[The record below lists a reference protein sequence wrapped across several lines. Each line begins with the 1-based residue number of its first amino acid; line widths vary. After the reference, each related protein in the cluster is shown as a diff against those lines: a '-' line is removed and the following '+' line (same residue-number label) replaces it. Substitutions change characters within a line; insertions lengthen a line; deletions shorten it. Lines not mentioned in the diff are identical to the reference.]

1 MIELGKAGSHLSTS
15 RSRCGD
21 DNQRSACLNIF
32 VPSVSFVTYDQRDVG
47 RITFYYIMDINFN
60 AKLFQTS
67 FEKIGTVLARV
78 LCDNNTSDKE
88 AIGFKFI
95 FQTENVSVISDPEV
109 TADFVGLN
117 IGCTDN
123 NHNLCGI
130 R

>member
-1 MIELGKAGSHLSTS
+1 
-15 RSRCGD
+15 
-21 DNQRSACLNIF
+21 
-32 VPSVSFVTYDQRDVG
+32 
-47 RITFYYIMDINFN
+47 MDINFN